1 MIETSYNHV
10 LEIALSWFKLT
21 SKLIVSRHLI
31 GVERQPISIDQLT
44 VQRRFDFEPKTDFFG
59 WTDLFFGDIV
69 EKFIF
74 AHKPFF
80 LGRIW
85 NHLMAL
91 MLFNKGQTS
100 RTMVNPNSLF
110 ILLSS
115 YAQQL
120 TAACN
125 ESKQQQ
131 AARLLNNYNWFNFT
145 FLVSYIIELFELNKI
160 ELINYSNNL
169 K

>member
-31 GVERQPISIDQLT
+31 GGEHQPISIDQFT

-80 LGRIW
+80 SGEDLE
-85 NHLMAL
+85 
-91 MLFNKGQTS
+91 
-100 RTMVNPNSLF
+100 P
-110 ILLSS
+110 
-115 YAQQL
+115 
-120 TAACN
+120 
-125 ESKQQQ
+125 
-131 AARLLNNYNWFNFT
+131 
-145 FLVSYIIELFELNKI
+145 
-160 ELINYSNNL
+160 SNGTNVV
-169 K
+169 